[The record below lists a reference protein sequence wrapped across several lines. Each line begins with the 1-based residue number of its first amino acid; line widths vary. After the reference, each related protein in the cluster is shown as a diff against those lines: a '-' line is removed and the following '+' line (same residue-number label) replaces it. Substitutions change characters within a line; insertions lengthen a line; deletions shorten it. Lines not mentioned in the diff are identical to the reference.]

1 MAHTRR
7 AQILMEPDE
16 YERLARIAKR
26 RAVSVAELIRSA
38 VRSVYLQSAQER
50 EAAVDRI
57 ASMESPAAPWP
68 ELKREI
74 EDAYDAGLP

>member
-7 AQILMEPDE
+7 AQILMEPEE
-16 YERLARIAKR
+16 YEQLVRIAER
-26 RAVSVAELIRSA
+26 REVSVAELIRSA
-38 VRSVYLQSAQER
+38 VRAVYLRSPAER
-50 EAAVDRI
+50 TAAVDRI
-57 ASMESPAAPWP
+57 ASMDLPTAPWP